1 MPEMPEVET
10 VRRGLEEIVIGKTV
24 SSVTVTWPRIIQAEG
39 GVEAFESRMPGQ
51 QLEKVGRVG
60 KFLLF
65 YWTDV
70 TWVAHLRM
78 EGKYLYDPTDCP
90 VDQYTHV
97 ICHLTDGHDLRYRDV
112 RKFGRIH
119 MVEKA
124 DTEAEIAK
132 LKLGPEPKDLTVD
145 YLQKRFDKTTRP
157 IKAVLLDQGV
167 IAGIGNIYADEI
179 LFAAKIHPEQS
190 ARSLYD
196 EEIQAIIT
204 ESRRIMASAIEV
216 GGTTIRTYT
225 NTFGENGRFADYL
238 KVYGKKG
245 QPCPRCGTEIEKI
258 SVAKRGTHFCPHCQ
272 RIHLAV
278 KYITSSI

>member
-1 MPEMPEVET
+1 
-10 VRRGLEEIVIGKTV
+10 
-24 SSVTVTWPRIIQAEG
+24 
-39 GVEAFESRMPGQ
+39 PGQ

-167 IAGIGNIYADEI
+167 LRE
-179 LFAAKIHPEQS
+179 L
-190 ARSLYD
+190 
-196 EEIQAIIT
+196 AIFMQMKSYLQRKST
-204 ESRRIMASAIEV
+204 LNKELDHYTTRKSKPLLLRVV
-216 GGTTIRTYT
+216 GLWRQPLKLVGQ
-225 NTFGENGRFADYL
+225 RFEL
-238 KVYGKKG
+238 IPIPLVRMVVL
-245 QPCPRCGTEIEKI
+245 PII
-258 SVAKRGTHFCPHCQ
+258 
-272 RIHLAV
+272 
-278 KYITSSI
+278 